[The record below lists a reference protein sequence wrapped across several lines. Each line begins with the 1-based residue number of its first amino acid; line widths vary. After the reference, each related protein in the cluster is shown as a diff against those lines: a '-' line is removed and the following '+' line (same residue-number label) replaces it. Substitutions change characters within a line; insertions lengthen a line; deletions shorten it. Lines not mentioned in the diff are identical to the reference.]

1 MTEERLL
8 EIMTALAKE
17 MGMVP
22 EDLLEL
28 FDTFI
33 DEMTEDIF
41 KLKIAYQKGNFIDLK
56 NISHNIKGVSA
67 NLKFDEMFV
76 EAKAL
81 NDKLKEETF
90 DDLYKH
96 IEAMTKAFYGFKAA
110 FLDYFNR

>member
-8 EIMTALAKE
+8 EIMNALAKE

-33 DEMTEDIF
+33 DEMTDDIF

-76 EAKAL
+76 EARDL
-81 NDKLKEETF
+81 NDKLKAETF

-96 IEAMTKAFYGFKAA
+96 IEAMTKAFNSFKAA
-110 FLDYFNR
+110 FTDYFNR